1 MERGRGRRRPGVPWQ
16 AGVQDGGRRRDP
28 RRRLALVAATAAF
41 LFAVTTLTADAL
53 LRPSL
58 HAWATA
64 KAVGVA
70 TAAIAHASREH
81 LLPEIDSSELFQAIT
96 DADGELVLIDYNMG
110 RLNQLRAQTA
120 FYLRESLEAQ
130 THEDMFVPLGLLT
143 GVDFLAGFGPRIR
156 VRMVP
161 AGAVTTLPRS
171 DFTSAGINM
180 INHRL
185 YVYTKIV
192 VRVVAPYIDVEVPV
206 EQDIVLTN
214 QIIPGKVPNVFVG
227 IEGLDLSGLL
237 NGQFSL
243 PGSR

>member
-1 MERGRGRRRPGVPWQ
+1 MERGRGRRRPGFNWS
-16 AGVQDGGRRRDP
+16 GGGQEPGAVRKP
-28 RRRLALVAATAAF
+28 GRRLALVAAAVAF

-81 LLPEIDSSELFQAIT
+81 LLPQVDSSELFQAIT
-96 DADGELVLIDYNMG
+96 DADGELVLIDYNMH

-120 FYLRESLEAQ
+120 LYIRESLDASL
-130 THEDMFVPLGLLT
+130 HEDMMVPLGLLT
-143 GVDFLAGFGPRIR
+143 GIDFLAGFGPRIR

-161 AGAVTTLPRS
+161 VGAVTTLPRS
-171 DFTSAGINM
+171 DFTSGGINM

-237 NGQFSL
+237 DGQFAL